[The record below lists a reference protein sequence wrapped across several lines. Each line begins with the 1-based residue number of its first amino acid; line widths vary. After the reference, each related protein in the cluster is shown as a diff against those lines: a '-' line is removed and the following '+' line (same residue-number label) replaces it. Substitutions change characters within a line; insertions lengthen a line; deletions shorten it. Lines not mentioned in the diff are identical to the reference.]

1 MRSENSSADN
11 TASDATQAPTFMDD
25 LNALYEAAGGD
36 ADFSYT
42 HLIRDATLSGF
53 TVSKSNLSAWRH
65 TNPPLKQKHVE
76 YVMTKL
82 IPDLKERA
90 ARRSPGHVQI
100 SEASWAAR
108 LAAAQRVSRS
118 GLGGRGPRVG
128 AASPGR
134 LLRGASQALLD
145 VQPVDFVGREEEL
158 DSLERFVTAPSGS
171 PAYLWWQAGPWAGKT
186 ALLSW
191 FTARRRPAGVDV
203 AHYVIAGRLG
213 TDRRDGF
220 VRTVGAQ
227 LAAAADGRRRPAIDL
242 KQPNLGPLYEAAARE
257 SAERHR
263 RLVLIVDG
271 LDEDADAGPDETGIA
286 GLLPKDPPCGMRVI
300 VAGRPHPR
308 MPRKLAADH
317 PLRDPAI
324 VRLLADSPAARI
336 IRDAALTELRTLLE
350 DTGLGQHLL
359 GLLVAARGALTG
371 ADLAELT
378 DLMPHDV
385 RDRLSGVTGRS
396 LAPTRTDL
404 LPLHVR
410 TEAEA
415 EAGRQTFVLAH
426 QELHATAHEAL
437 GRRLLAARATELHH
451 WAHQYSD
458 EGWPHD
464 TPNYLLTGYTRLLHE
479 QGETER
485 LTALALD
492 PRRQLCL
499 IQRAGPDVALL
510 HLDLAAPS
518 RTNQVPPLST
528 AATIAASREML
539 LPHVQPLPT
548 AVAQTIAR
556 LGDAPRARA
565 LTSTSGRAVDKTLNL
580 AGVARV
586 LQSMGDEQAAA
597 TAQAAGRWAR
607 RALHEAGRSGDS
619 ADEAQGAAGQAA
631 LALLETAQQPGHGR
645 THEAGTHGRPGAGG
659 DHARQSLFED
669 GLALLRST
677 HGTGTA
683 RTEIWAQA
691 IHLLTANHP
700 EQAGELL
707 DTLEE
712 QAEDLACQ
720 EPADTSSAAGAI
732 HLWQTAASAAPDRAD
747 RLMDRILTHAQEVWN
762 EAPTLENIA
771 TLATAV
777 ICAAPSHPTQAQ
789 RLANTACRHLEH
801 VLSPNAAPLTPPDTF
816 HAEFGFRHTVSLLS
830 QALADVGTP
839 TEQITHMLELAGLF
853 LPPEPPKL
861 PEHEEQL
868 PGNEDEFPAEAGR
881 LAEEAFRLA
890 GQAASD
896 EAEHCLEQALAL
908 LPAGIPGS
916 GRAPVWLPDLAA
928 ALIRSDTAADTQPLI
943 DLVQHPADHVRLHA
957 ALALAYK
964 DTHQPDAAR
973 RHAHEA
979 ARATTTDQ
987 NWPYAAQALAGAG
1000 EAQAAADLITQHP
1013 QPRSVTARAAW
1024 RKTDRAVRIAV
1035 AAELTAHAPHMAG
1048 ELILPLLQRLE
1059 ASSCTIRSSGLLS
1072 PLAELLPAAEHLPP
1086 EPHQLLTAV
1095 VEQARDQ
1102 SSRSSPHSWRPEDVL
1117 VQAFLRIEAG
1127 EHPDLQLTWLAHD
1140 MASRGPEHFP
1150 TPALAVLHAA
1160 LGDSRTALEV
1170 ARQPAGPLLKAS
1182 AFTAIAAHLVRLP
1195 ARPHPMAGPTRQIHF
1210 TRAIQH
1216 LAHNTAPPAPDHKA
1230 AATALHHTLTTP
1242 SWHQAIPVLHKLVPE
1257 AIRAIRDIAT
1267 AHLNAPPQPR

>member
-1 MRSENSSADN
+1 M
-11 TASDATQAPTFMDD
+11 TD
-25 LNALYEAAGGD
+25 LKALFKAAGGGKPGLT
-36 ADFSYT
+36 YT
-42 HLIRDATLSGF
+42 DLMREAAASGF
-53 TVSKSNLSAWRH
+53 SVPKSNFTAWMNK
-65 TNPPLKQKHVE
+65 NPPTEERHVE

-82 IPDLKERA
+82 IPDLKARA
-90 ARRSPGHVQI
+90 ARRSPGYVQI
-100 SEASWAAR
+100 SEGSWAAR
-108 LAAAQRVSRS
+108 LAATQEAS
-118 GLGGRGPRVG
+118 GSGQGGRGPRIG

-134 LLRGASQALLD
+134 LLGGASPALLD
-145 VQPVDFVGREEEL
+145 VLPVDFVGREEEL
-158 DSLERFVTAPSGS
+158 THLKRFVTALCGS

-191 FTARRRPAGVDV
+191 FTARRLPAGVDV

-242 KQPNLGPLYEAAARE
+242 KQPDLGPLYEAAARE
-257 SAERHR
+257 SAKRHR

-317 PLRDPAI
+317 PLRVPAI

-336 IRDAALTELRTLLE
+336 IRDAALTELHALL
-350 DTGLGQHLL
+350 DDDLGQHLL

-378 DLMPHDV
+378 ELKPHEV
-385 RDRLSGVTGRS
+385 RDKLGGVTGRS

-410 TEAEA
+410 TEAQA

-437 GRRLLAARATELHH
+437 GRRFLAARTTALHH
-451 WAHQYSD
+451 WARQYSD

-479 QGETER
+479 HGDTEL

-492 PRRQLCL
+492 PRRQLRL

-510 HLDLAAPS
+510 HLNLATPP
-518 RTNQVPPLST
+518 RTGQERPLST
-528 AATIAASREML
+528 AAAIAASREML

-548 AVAQTIAR
+548 AVALTIAR

-607 RALHEAGRSGDS
+607 RALHEAGRFGVS

-631 LALLETAQQPGHGR
+631 LALLETAQQPGRGR

-659 DHARQSLFED
+659 DRARQSLFED

-677 HGTGTA
+677 HGTGAA
-683 RTEIWAQA
+683 RIEIWAQA

-700 EQAGELL
+700 EQARELL

-720 EPADTSSAAGAI
+720 EPADASSAAAAI
-732 HLWQTAASAAPDRAD
+732 QLWQTAASAAPDRAN
-747 RLMDRILTHAQEVWN
+747 RLVDRILTHAQEVWN

-771 TLATAV
+771 TLATATL
-777 ICAAPSHPTQAQ
+777 CAAPSHPTQAQ

-801 VLSPNAAPLTPPDTF
+801 VLSPNAAPLTPPDAF
-816 HAEFGFRHTVSLLS
+816 HAEFGFRHTVALLS

-839 TEQITHMLELAGLF
+839 TEQVTRVLELAGLF
-853 LPPEPPKL
+853 LPAKPQD
-861 PEHEEQL
+861 HHEQL
-868 PGNEDEFPAEAGR
+868 ARNEDEFPTAAVQ
-881 LAEEAFRLA
+881 LAEKAFRLA
-890 GQAASD
+890 GQAASHD
-896 EAEHCLEQALAL
+896 AEHCLDQALAL
-908 LPAGIPGS
+908 LPTSIPGS
-916 GRAPVWLPDLAA
+916 GRAPVWLPDLAG
-928 ALIRSDTAADTQPLI
+928 ALIRSNAAADTQPLI
-943 DLVQHPADHVRLHA
+943 DLAQHPADHVRLHA
-957 ALALAYK
+957 AMALAYT
-964 DTHQPDAAR
+964 DTYQADAAR

-979 ARATTTDQ
+979 ARATDP
-987 NWPYAAQALAGAG
+987 NWPYAAQALASAG
-1000 EAQAAADLITQHP
+1000 EARAALDLIKEHP
-1013 QPRSVTARAAW
+1013 QPRHVATRAAW
-1024 RKTDRAVRIAV
+1024 RKTDRAARIAV
-1035 AAELTAHAPHMAG
+1035 AAELTTHAPHISG

-1059 ASSCTIRSSGLLS
+1059 ASSRTIRSNGLLS
-1072 PLAELLPAAEHLPP
+1072 ALAELLPAAAHLPP
-1086 EPHQLLTAV
+1086 EPRQLLTAV
-1095 VEQARDQ
+1095 MEQARDQ
-1102 SSRSSPHSWRPEDVL
+1102 SSHSSPHSWQPEDVL
-1117 VQAFLRIEAG
+1117 VHAFLRIEAG
-1127 EHPDLQLTWLAHD
+1127 EHPALQLTWLTHD

-1160 LGDSRTALEV
+1160 LGNSRTALQV
-1170 ARQPAGPLLKAS
+1170 ARQPTDPLLKAS
-1182 AFTAIAAHLVRLP
+1182 ALTAIAAHLVRLP
-1195 ARPHPMAGPTRQIHF
+1195 ARPHPMAGPTAQIHF

-1216 LAHNTAPPAPDHKA
+1216 LALAATPPAPDHEA
-1230 AATALHHTLTTP
+1230 AATALHHTLATP
-1242 SWHQAIPVLHKLVPE
+1242 GWHQAIPILSKLAPE

-1267 AHLNAPPQPR
+1267 AHLHAPPQPR